1 MAFFF
6 ASTDSTRG
14 SCGVCDLFILGNGG
28 LRQGFFRGE
37 DRRVSDRR
45 LTFRGDC
52 ATIDP
57 SVDGGFLQPAAR
69 DRSSARSFGQGAQPK
84 RRKPRVAWR
93 IAEEPDFCKKQ
104 NSPRACRLCVA
115 RRIAERQGFCKKQN
129 SLRARRLFV
138 GRGDAIRKERSDGI
152 AIAAR
157 SADRVRRNPS
167 GGSRALRGGS
177 RKSRTFVKKQNSLRV
192 CRLFVGRGDAIRT
205 RNLRFWRPLLYR

>member
-84 RRKPRVAWR
+84 RRKPRVARR
-93 IAEEPDFCKKQ
+93 IAEEP
-104 NSPRACRLCVA
+104 N
-115 RRIAERQGFCKKQN
+115 FCKKQN

-138 GRGDAIRKERSDGI
+138 GRGGAIRKERSDGI

-157 SADRVRRNPS
+157 SADRVRRTPS
-167 GGSRALRGGS
+167 GESRALRVGS
-177 RKSRTFVKKQNSLRV
+177 RKSRTFVKNKTACEYVDCLLAGETR
-192 CRLFVGRGDAIRT
+192 FVRSGAT
-205 RNLRFWRPLLYR
+205 E